1 MKKNIVIISIVII
14 SSFLLTL
21 FILNRESI
29 YKKLEEK
36 ANIIIENMKDAKQ
49 IKKYQKEG
57 FVVLKDLSVWRLL
70 SEDDTTV
77 TLISAYPLSSEGK
90 IDKEDPFLMSYNE
103 SCLEDC
109 NVIEKESDLNS
120 FIAKKFLEPLINKF
134 KVEKSNTFITR
145 LATLEDLKSLGCD
158 IDNLTCK
165 DAPSWLVEYPFWTSA
180 TIAETNEVFI
190 VDNDKTIKSYNAN
203 EKAYVRVV
211 IQIDKKNIY

>member
-134 KVEKSNTFITR
+134 KVEKSDTFITR